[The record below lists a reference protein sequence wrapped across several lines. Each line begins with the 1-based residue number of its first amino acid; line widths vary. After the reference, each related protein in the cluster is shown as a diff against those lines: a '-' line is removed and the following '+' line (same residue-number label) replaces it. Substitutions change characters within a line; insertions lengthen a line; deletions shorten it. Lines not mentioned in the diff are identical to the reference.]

1 MIIVIIL
8 IIVIMMTIK
17 IDIIVMM
24 KVRIKITKMI
34 IVVRIINDKDND
46 KTLIIDKQRGRFFIF
61 SILPYQNT
69 LRQLFPSF

>member
-1 MIIVIIL
+1 
-8 IIVIMMTIK
+8 
-17 IDIIVMM
+17 MM